1 MPAAAGQSPL
11 QAKSYNEAVRGKR
24 AGAAAVPALPSRWQ
38 QRQTHA
44 CVFRA
49 LDRRGRT
56 DEWEAQPLIP
66 PDHNKSLFSLR
77 SVWESRAPY
86 LIAPSLALSF
96 QKRPLN
102 PPWSRETNPS
112 ILFPALP
119 DRPEI
124 PMLNGREKMT

>member
-66 PDHNKSLFSLR
+66 PGSQQKPVLAEECQGKQSSLSYR
-77 SVWESRAPY
+77 SISCFV
-86 LIAPSLALSF
+86 LS
-96 QKRPLN
+96 KAA
-102 PPWSRETNPS
+102 T
-112 ILFPALP
+112 
-119 DRPEI
+119 
-124 PMLNGREKMT
+124 